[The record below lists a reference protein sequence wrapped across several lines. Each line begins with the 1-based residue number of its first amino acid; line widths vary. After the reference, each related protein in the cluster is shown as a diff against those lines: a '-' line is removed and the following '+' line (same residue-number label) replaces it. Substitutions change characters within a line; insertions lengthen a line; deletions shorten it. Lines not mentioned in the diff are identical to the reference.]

1 VLTREQKRDAVTELS
16 EKFSRATS
24 VFVADYRGL
33 SVEEIREL
41 RGTLRSASEV
51 DFEYRVAKNS
61 LLSLAVDGH
70 EAEVLKEYFVGLK
83 EYFVGPTAIAFS
95 YGDPIGLAKILVKYS
110 KDHDVFE
117 IKGGVF
123 EGKALDAGGV
133 AHLATLPNLLELRA
147 KLVGLLQAP
156 AVKLAR
162 LLNEPGGQLARLV
175 SARKDAL
182 EE

>member
-1 VLTREQKRDAVTELS
+1 M
-16 EKFSRATS
+16 
-24 VFVADYRGL
+24 
-33 SVEEIREL
+33 EEIREL

-70 EAEVLKEYFVGLK
+70 EAEVLK

-162 LLNEPGGQLARLV
+162 LLNEPGRQLARLV

>member
-1 VLTREQKRDAVTELS
+1 VLTREQKTDAVSELN

-33 SVEEIREL
+33 SVEEVREL
-41 RGTLRSASEV
+41 RGRLRGDSTE

-61 LLSLAVDGH
+61 LLSLAAEGQD
-70 EAEVLKEYFVGLK
+70 AEVLRPHFN
-83 EYFVGPTAIAFS
+83 GPTAVAFS
-95 YGDPIGLAKILVKYS
+95 YGDPVGLAKILVKFA
-110 KDHDVFE
+110 KENDVFE
-117 IKGGVF
+117 IKGGVLD
-123 EGKALDAGGV
+123 GKALDQGEV
-133 AHLATLPNLLELRA
+133 AHLATLPNLLELRG

-175 SARKDAL
+175 AARKDAL

>member
-70 EAEVLKEYFVGLK
+70 EAEVLK